1 MVRKL
6 IQILLVITCTGMYGC
21 KKEDPA
27 ETAAKAFLD
36 AMHEGNY
43 EGMINGSD
51 AEISQLLEN
60 TYSTDTLLENYP
72 EEELR
77 QKFEEYRTKAI
88 SSQCQSYTIKSS
100 EKDKDKNQTVFQ
112 IEVTQLDMDG
122 METSYTL
129 DDYAEEHKDEFHDAE
144 KLPEEEYQL
153 FLMKSALDYGSAL
166 IDKASGEKKTT
177 TVTGTITV
185 TGNNDGTYEV
195 TNYSLSSD

>member
-6 IQILLVITCTGMYGC
+6 IQILLVITCIGMYGC

-88 SSQCQSYTIKSS
+88 SAQCQSYTIKSK
-100 EKDKDKNQTVFQ
+100 EKDKDTNQTIFK
-112 IEVTQLDMDG
+112 IEVIQLDLDG
-122 METSYTL
+122 MDTSYTL

-166 IDKASGEKKTT
+166 IAKASEEKKTI
-177 TVTGTITV
+177 TVSGTITV
-185 TGNNDGTYEV
+185 TGNSDGTYEV
-195 TNYSLSSD
+195 TNYSLNSD